1 MPVSEVA
8 GPEGTV
14 VTLFVLEFL
23 CLNGLGAGFGAFS
36 IWRPKVTASAF
47 SRPASVGRGRW
58 LTAVPCVP
66 GSNDSSATAELLLR
80 SHNRNDCLLLSH
92 RPTSVECGG
101 SLSTSEVKRHR
112 AQLVL
117 GWGTAWED
125 LRVLSA
131 FHFQFCSCSPDKAP
145 SFER

>member
-23 CLNGLGAGFGAFS
+23 CLNGLGAGLVRFS
-36 IWRPKVTASAF
+36 IWRPKVAASAF
-47 SRPASVGRGRW
+47 SWPASVGRGRW

-92 RPTSVECGG
+92 RPKSRQPSGAVV
-101 SLSTSEVKRHR
+101 S
-112 AQLVL
+112 VL
-117 GWGTAWED
+117 G
-125 LRVLSA
+125 S
-131 FHFQFCSCSPDKAP
+131 
-145 SFER
+145 